1 MKHKFLEF
9 VKGEKRPKSYDT
21 FYPSIDNLEDAGWFI
36 GTKVV
41 VIDLDSHNEK
51 EKKKLNDISDYIL
64 AKYPTFWI
72 QGNRGKHLYYKK
84 SVDLNKRQIKG
95 ICVGGFELDY
105 LTGAKAVDTLKMNG
119 IARKTSESIYDI
131 DFNTLPELPREL
143 YLIPKSKNCNMLCM
157 KDGDGRNETL
167 YKHLLNVKETL
178 DIDISYVANFINDY
192 VFEDK
197 LKEIN
202 TVIESVSKKET
213 SITNYYDGKTIKV
226 NEYSQFL
233 IKEKHICK
241 INNQLYV
248 FNGEIYLTGK
258 LNIEKAMIEYIPNI
272 LSAKRVEVYKML
284 ELIAPSREYADEN
297 YIAFKNGIYNLDT
310 DRLLDFN
317 PDIIVTNQI
326 PHNYDPSIYNEK
338 MEEILNTWVNG
349 NKDTRLLLDEC
360 IGMCMYRSNKIGAC
374 FILTGTK
381 DNGKSTFI
389 NMLKVLLGKDNYSSI
404 GLHDIERRFRNFNIV
419 GKLANLGDD
428 IGDEYIAKTEMFK
441 KLVTGETVQL
451 EQKGKD
457 VIDYDNYA
465 KLIFNAN
472 EIPNIKDPTG
482 AVIDKR
488 IIYIPFNTTFTSKN
502 KDVNLS
508 KKFKEDESLMT
519 TLINFGIA
527 GVKRVIDNNQFTISE
542 ESAKLKE
549 DFKKN
554 NDIVYMF
561 IEEYGKERIINMD
574 EAPILYAYQ
583 EYCKAN
589 NSPSGSQKILRAG
602 IKKILNCEVRR
613 RDTSKSEMKANN
625 LIRRSKVPYY
635 APVIVDETNKDCLK

>member
-1 MKHKFLEF
+1 MLKFVEL

-21 FYPSIDNLEDAGWFI
+21 FYPNIKKLEDAGWFI
-36 GTKVV
+36 GNKVV
-41 VIDLDSHNEK
+41 VIDLDSHNEE
-51 EKKKLNDISDYIL
+51 EKKKLDIISDYIL
-64 AKYPTFWI
+64 SKYPTFWI
-72 QGNRGKHLYYKK
+72 QANRGKHLYYRKPTTI
-84 SVDLNKRQIKG
+84 NKRQVKG

-105 LTGAKAVDTLKMNG
+105 LTGAKAIDTLKQNG
-119 IARKTSESIYDI
+119 VARQTSENIYNL
-131 DFNTLPELPREL
+131 DFNTLPELPKEL
-143 YLIPKSKNCNMLCM
+143 YLIPKSKNNNMLCM
-157 KDGDGRNETL
+157 KDGDGRNETI
-167 YKHLLNVKETL
+167 YKHLLNIKESV
-178 DIDISYVANFINDY
+178 DIDIDYIANFINDY

-202 TVIESVSKKET
+202 TVIESVKQKET
-213 SITNYYDGKTIKV
+213 SVNNYYDGKTIKV
-226 NEYSQFL
+226 AEFSNFL
-233 IKEKHICK
+233 IKEEHVCS

-248 FNGEIYLTGK
+248 FNGEIYVTGRQ
-258 LNIEKAMIEYIPNI
+258 NIEKSMIKYIPNI

-284 ELIAPSREYADEN
+284 ELLAPQKKYAEET
-297 YIAFKNGIYNLDT
+297 YIAFKNGIYNLET
-310 DRLLDFN
+310 GQLLEFN

-326 PHNYDPSIYNEK
+326 PHNYSPNINNKTLDN
-338 MEEILNTWVNG
+338 ILNTWVNN
-349 NKDTRLLLDEC
+349 NKDTRLLLEEC

-374 FILTGTK
+374 FILTGAK

-389 NMLKVLLGKDNYSSI
+389 NMLKSLLGKDNYSSI

-472 EIPNIKDPTG
+472 ELPNIKDPTG

-508 KKFKEDESLMT
+508 KKFQTDESLME
-519 TLINFGIA
+519 TLINYGLDGIR
-527 GVKRVIDNNQFTISE
+527 RVISNNQFSNSE
-542 ESAKLKE
+542 ESSKLKDE
-549 DFKKN
+549 FKKS

-574 EAPILYAYQ
+574 EPPILYAYQ

-589 NSPSGSQKILRAG
+589 NSPSSSQKILRAG
-602 IKKILNCEVRR
+602 IKRILNCEVRR
-613 RDTSKSEMKANN
+613 RDSSVKEMSDKG
-625 LIRRSKVPYY
+625 LIKRIKIPYY
-635 APVIVDETNKDCLK
+635 APIVDNETN

>member
-1 MKHKFLEF
+1 MRHKFIEF

-21 FYPSIDNLEDAGWFI
+21 FYPNIDNLTDAGWFI

-41 VIDLDSHNEK
+41 VIDLDGHNEK
-51 EKKKLNDISDYIL
+51 EKVKLSNISDYIL
-64 AKYPTFWI
+64 NKYPTFWI

-84 SVDLNKRQIKG
+84 PVDINNRQIKG

-105 LTGAKAVDTLKMNG
+105 LTGAKAVDTLKQNG
-119 IARKTSESIYDI
+119 IARKTSDNIYDL
-131 DFNTLPELPREL
+131 DFNTLPELPKEL
-143 YLIPKSKNCNMLCM
+143 YLVPKSKNNNMLCM

-167 YKHLLNVKETL
+167 YKHLLNVKETVE
-178 DIDISYVANFINDY
+178 IDINYVANFINDY

-197 LKEIN
+197 LKEID
-202 TVIESVSKKET
+202 TVIESASKKET
-213 SITNYYDGKTIKV
+213 SISNYYDGKNIKV
-226 NEYSQFL
+226 SEFSKYL

-241 INNQLYV
+241 INNQLYI

-272 LSAKRVEVYKML
+272 LSAKRIEVYKML
-284 ELIAPSREYADEN
+284 ELIAPHKEYADEN
-297 YIAFKNGIYNLDT
+297 YIAFKNGIYNLET
-310 DRLLDFN
+310 EQLMDFN

-326 PHNYDPSIYNEK
+326 PHEYNSNVYNEY
-338 MEEILNTWVNG
+338 MNNILNTWVNN
-349 NKDTRLLLDEC
+349 NKDTRLLLEEC

-389 NMLKVLLGKDNYSSI
+389 NMLKALLGKDNYSSI

-488 IIYIPFNTTFTSKN
+488 IIYIPFNTTFTAKN

-508 KKFKEDESLMT
+508 KKFKTDESLMT
-519 TLINFGIA
+519 TLINYGLSGI
-527 GVKRVIDNNQFTISE
+527 KRVVTNNQFSTSE
-542 ESAKLKE
+542 ESIKLKE
-549 DFKKN
+549 EFKKN

-561 IEEYGKERIINMD
+561 IEDYGKENIINMD
-574 EAPILYAYQ
+574 EPLILFAYQ
-583 EYCKAN
+583 EFCKSN
-589 NSPSGSQKILRAG
+589 NSPSCSQKILRSG
-602 IKKILNCEVRR
+602 IKRILNCEVKRR
-613 RDTSKSEMKANN
+613 HMRVDEIKNN
-625 LIRRSKVPYY
+625 GLIKRGKINYY
-635 APVIVDETNKDCLK
+635 APIIDNEKNNNCPI

>member
-1 MKHKFLEF
+1 MRHKFIEF
-9 VKGEKRPKSYDT
+9 IQGEKRPKSYDT
-21 FYPSIDNLEDAGWFI
+21 FYPNIEKLDDAGWFI

-41 VIDLDSHNEK
+41 VIDLDSHNDKEK
-51 EKKKLNDISDYIL
+51 EKLDNISNYIL
-64 AKYPTFWI
+64 SKYPTFWI
-72 QGNRGKHLYYKK
+72 QANRGKHLYYKK
-84 SVDLNKRQIKG
+84 PNSLNKRQVKG
-95 ICVGGFELDY
+95 VCVSGFELDY
-105 LTGAKAVDTLKMNG
+105 LTGVKAVDTLKRNG
-119 IARKTSESIYDI
+119 ITRETSQDIYTV
-131 DFNTLPELPREL
+131 DFNTLPELPKEL
-143 YLIPKSKNCNMLCM
+143 YIIPKAKNNNMLCM

-167 YKHLLNVKETL
+167 YRHLLSVKETV
-178 DIDISYVANFINDY
+178 DIDIDYIANFINDY

-202 TVIESVSKKET
+202 TVIESVNQKET
-213 SITNYYDGKTIKV
+213 SIINYYDGKTIKV
-226 NEYSQFL
+226 SEFSLFL

-258 LNIEKAMIEYIPNI
+258 INIEKVMIEYIPNI

-284 ELIAPSREYADEN
+284 ELLAPNKEYADEN
-297 YIAFKNGIYNLDT
+297 FIAFKNGIYNLET
-310 DRLLDFN
+310 EQLLEFN
-317 PDIIVTNQI
+317 SDIIVTNQI
-326 PHNYDPSIYNEK
+326 PHNYDKNISNES
-338 MEEILNTWVNG
+338 MNNILNTWVNN
-349 NKDTRLLLDEC
+349 NKDTRLLLEEC

-374 FILTGTK
+374 FILTGNK

-389 NMLKVLLGKDNYSSI
+389 NLLKTLLGKDNYSSI

-488 IIYIPFNTTFTSKN
+488 IIYIPFNTTFTAKN

-508 KKFKEDESLMT
+508 KKFKTDETLMT
-519 TLINFGIA
+519 TLINYGLEGI
-527 GVKRVIDNNQFTISE
+527 KRVVSNNQFTQSE
-542 ESAKLKE
+542 ESNKLKE
-549 DFKKN
+549 EFKKS

-561 IEEYGKERIINMD
+561 IEEYGKENIINMD
-574 EAPILYAYQ
+574 EPPILFAYQ

-602 IKKILNCEVRR
+602 IKRILNCNVRR
-613 RDTSKSEMKANN
+613 RDTTIKEMNN
-625 LIRRSKVPYY
+625 NSLIKRQKIPYY
-635 APVIVDETNKDCLK
+635 APIIDIETK